1 VETIPRGGRAVHV
14 CATAPD
20 KQLAAASLI
29 VTDVDHHYDVAL
41 ILRGLSRIYGY
52 VTAPPGQDLSEL
64 WVIAAPSRGVKMVE
78 GQPEMFQ
85 RGRGRKAVRVDSDG
99 RYEIGGVPDG
109 GWAVIV
115 GSGPAS
121 STSYGEIIFVKG
133 ADVRHDLQLVTT
145 FWGGVRIVSESGA
158 PEDVHF
164 ATTYFEMRQPP
175 TWLPR
180 PTPAHIRASTPPNG
194 RSFAMGWRG
203 PSGSMP
209 ESTIEARVL
218 ILGKSIGTV
227 AVQMLPFPDADAE
240 VDWSKATELRV
251 ESHQIPKVR
260 EVELAI
266 KGPKWVSDVEAWTL
280 RFECEDNGYWSH
292 ITATGGSRM
301 TLPALDCVVTPV
313 YADGAPVRLHATPSF
328 AEDETVTVELP
339 QHLALVSF
347 ELEDPLGKDIPPW
360 SFWLSWRRTAPEYPD
375 PRVPRQDK
383 SRLGRSGR
391 IALLPGRYDFTVTR
405 EGFKKATRESVDV
418 MAGERMTVEMVAQ
431 WITQR

>member
-1 VETIPRGGRAVHV
+1 
-14 CATAPD
+14 
-20 KQLAAASLI
+20 
-29 VTDVDHHYDVAL
+29 
-41 ILRGLSRIYGY
+41 
-52 VTAPPGQDLSEL
+52 
-64 WVIAAPSRGVKMVE
+64 
-78 GQPEMFQ
+78 
-85 RGRGRKAVRVDSDG
+85 
-99 RYEIGGVPDG
+99 
-109 GWAVIV
+109 
-115 GSGPAS
+115 
-121 STSYGEIIFVKG
+121 
-133 ADVRHDLQLVTT
+133 
-145 FWGGVRIVSESGA
+145 
-158 PEDVHF
+158 
-164 ATTYFEMRQPP
+164 
-175 TWLPR
+175 
-180 PTPAHIRASTPPNG
+180 
-194 RSFAMGWRG
+194 
-203 PSGSMP
+203 MP

-240 VDWSKATELRV
+240 VDWSKATEFRV

-280 RFECEDNGYWSH
+280 RFECEDNGYRSH

-375 PRVPRQDK
+375 PRVPRQDT
-383 SRLGRSGR
+383 SRLGRLGR